1 MLLHTHWRLLISAP
15 RRLESLRHYAQG
27 RTRCPAT
34 TSPLLTHSDSNDH
47 RRSQDSAVVCSSCTE
62 SRESWI
68 VLYSPCCKNEPTQ
81 QRSGNTLRVY
91 CVSCILTIRFA
102 YPRQPLRTR
111 SHSRDSETPFV
122 DSLLCNQQGHPR
134 HPSTDTRTVLLLRLI
149 TSFHGTPSTL
159 VAERRRGAHDT
170 LRNVVTI
177 LLCDTRPTQWL
188 QRNHTFPGQY
198 LVLQVC

>member
-1 MLLHTHWRLLISAP
+1 MYVASYTFAFTLSAP
-15 RRLESLRHYAQG
+15 RRLESLRCYAQAG
-27 RTRCPAT
+27 LAATAT
-34 TSPLLTHSDSNDH
+34 TPPLLNHSDSRDYRH
-47 RRSQDSAVVCSSCTE
+47 SQDSAVVCSSCTE
-62 SRESWI
+62 PRESWT
-68 VLYSPCCKNEPTQ
+68 VLYSPVKTNRHNNAP
-81 QRSGNTLRVY
+81 SILLRVY

-134 HPSTDTRTVLLLRLI
+134 HPSTDNRTVLLLRVI